1 MTLMATRDERKQIT
15 RQALLDAALTLSLRS
30 GFAAVGLREVTR
42 EAGVVPTAFYR
53 HFQSLDQ
60 LGLALVDDV
69 CLRLRQMM
77 REARTV
83 ARSSPDL
90 AIRDSVRGY
99 LMYVRANARAFE
111 FVVRERSGGSAVLRE
126 AIGREILY
134 FVRELADDLKL
145 LAPFAAYN
153 REDLEMIADLVVNAV
168 MNLTLDVQSVPEG
181 QTERARELTRRG
193 VKQLR
198 LIFLGA
204 AMWKPELGARRA

>member
-1 MTLMATRDERKQIT
+1 MAATTRDERKQLT
-15 RQALLDAALTLSLRS
+15 RQALLDAALTVSLRT
-30 GFAAVGLREVTR
+30 GFAAVSLREVTR

-60 LGLALVDDV
+60 LALALVDDV
-69 CLRLRQMM
+69 CLRLRQIM
-77 REARTV
+77 REARTA

-99 LMYVRANARAFE
+99 LMYVRTNARAFE
-111 FVVRERSGGSAVLRE
+111 FLVRERSGGSRVLRE

-134 FVRELADDLKL
+134 FVRELADDLRL
-145 LAPFAAYN
+145 LAPFAAYS
-153 REDLEMIADLVVNAV
+153 RDDLEMIADLVVNAV
-168 MNLTLDVQSVPEG
+168 MSLTLDVQSVPEG

-204 AMWKPELGARRA
+204 AMWKPELGAQRA